1 MEAATASS
9 AGLLSRDG
17 AFPIAPAVHDLQAGE
32 PIDGVARCAC
42 CHRYPLVGEQVVR
55 HEAKGRR
62 AEGWACTDCE
72 DAGRATR
79 LGPAVSATR
88 VRTFGGALNVRRL
101 D

>member
-1 MEAATASS
+1 MEAATASG

-17 AFPIAPAVHDLQAGE
+17 AFPIAPAVHDSPAGE

-42 CHRYPLVGEQVVR
+42 CDRYPLVGEQVVR
-55 HEAKGRR
+55 HAAKRR
-62 AEGWACTDCE
+62 QAEGWACTDCE
-72 DAGRATR
+72 DSGRASR
-79 LGPAVSATR
+79 LGPATRVAR

>member
-1 MEAATASS
+1 MEAATASG

-17 AFPIAPAVHDLQAGE
+17 AFPIAPAVHESPAGE

-55 HEAKGRR
+55 HAAKGRR
-62 AEGWACTDCE
+62 AEGWACSSCE
-72 DAGRATR
+72 ETGRAAR
-79 LGPAVSATR
+79 LGPALTAAR

-101 D
+101 G

>member
-1 MEAATASS
+1 MEAATASG

-17 AFPIAPAVHDLQAGE
+17 AFPIAPAVHDSPAAE
-32 PIDGVARCAC
+32 PIDGVARCSC

-55 HEAKGRR
+55 HAAQGRK
-62 AEGWACTDCE
+62 AEGWACSSCE
-72 DAGRATR
+72 DAGRAGR
-79 LGPAVSATR
+79 LGPAVSACR